1 MHLPLGV
8 RVRLE
13 PSSRVDVK
21 FGVVGPH
28 HRFATALQYFGLRQ
42 IQMRG
47 HCRHEHSHDLS
58 MIGWECELLALK
70 VEEHALVLVVRSC
83 RPRFFEK
90 RRKQKAPASDE
101 GSPSRDFRVR
111 AIESGNLLTTGHVDR
126 A

>member
-28 HRFATALQYFGLRQ
+28 HRFATACHYVGLRQ
-42 IQMRG
+42 IQLRG
-47 HCRHEHSHDLS
+47 HCRHEHFHYLI

-83 RPRFFEK
+83 RPRVFEK
-90 RRKQKAPASDE
+90 RRKKKAPTSDE
-101 GSPSRDFRVR
+101 RSLSRDFRVR
-111 AIESGNLLTTGHVDR
+111 AIESGNLLPTGHVDR